1 MPPTSRHR
9 RAVLGALG
17 VLGLVASLL
26 IGLVGSPAG
35 AVVALAATLAAGVI
49 VTRTAWPDRTGPA
62 ALPVPA
68 TQAAGPS
75 PSTPADLAALSP
87 SGLFLADPDG
97 TVAWANPACRR
108 LVGPSDRW
116 RDWLAP
122 SHRREVPD
130 EVTDITDVQV
140 LLRGGDGREP
150 RSVRLT
156 LTPVADGVAGAIADM
171 TELAILQDTLARRE
185 TAYEL
190 LAANTSDIVVRTD
203 ITGMVRTASPALT
216 RLLGHGTT
224 GVVGAP
230 IDRLFAAEHGPA
242 IRSAVAAVARDG
254 RPSQI
259 SGRLKGRADL
269 DVFVDVTL
277 QPRRAQR
284 GDHLVEIDVSMRDI
298 TDRRWVEEELLAR
311 NRLLDTVTDASPV
324 GIFALRGASW
334 TGSNRASG
342 TTTLRCL

>member
-49 VTRTAWPDRTGPA
+49 VTWTAWPDRTGPA

-97 TVAWANPACRR
+97 TVAWANTACRR

-203 ITGMVRTASPALT
+203 ITGMENVR
-216 RLLGHGTT
+216 
-224 GVVGAP
+224 
-230 IDRLFAAEHGPA
+230 DA
-242 IRSAVAAVARDG
+242 I
-254 RPSQI
+254 P
-259 SGRLKGRADL
+259 
-269 DVFVDVTL
+269 F
-277 QPRRAQR
+277 PRTPGNA
-284 GDHLVEIDVSMRDI
+284 H
-298 TDRRWVEEELLAR
+298 
-311 NRLLDTVTDASPV
+311 
-324 GIFALRGASW
+324 F
-334 TGSNRASG
+334 
-342 TTTLRCL
+342 